1 MATRRASRELLTLL
15 VMFLL
20 AACGPQPQDCASPNV
35 LCAALVT
42 DYGTVDM
49 GIGREAW
56 LGLQDA
62 KAAHI
67 VDRIDA
73 IETTDTR
80 DQAANIAVL
89 AADNY
94 DVIVTVGASMSDA
107 TQSAAQQHPALSFI
121 GVEQPGAPD
130 PPNLTR
136 LVFHED
142 NSGFL
147 AGALAARMTQ
157 TGTLAAVCEAKFI
170 DAMRRYCD
178 GFQAGALY
186 ARPDARV
193 LLAYRDG
200 SPDLLFNDPEWGRA
214 AALRQIQAGAD
225 VVFAAG
231 GNTAAAALQAAGAQ
245 GVEVIGSETD
255 LYLDMPEL
263 RAQLLT
269 SAVNDVR
276 PAILELLGLARRR
289 QLPPGEYS
297 GPSGLAPFHDW
308 DRRVPIQAKDEL
320 KKISVGLGSGN
331 IHTDVP
337 YQIP

>member
-35 LCAALVT
+35 FCAALVT
-42 DYGTVDM
+42 DYGTVDA
-49 GIGREAW
+49 GIQREAW

-62 KAAHI
+62 KAAHL
-67 VDRIDA
+67 VDRIDV

-89 AADNY
+89 AAHNY
-94 DVIVTVGASMSDA
+94 DVIVTVGASLADA

-130 PPNLTR
+130 PPNFTR

-157 TGTLAAVCEAKFI
+157 TGTVAAVCEAKFI
-170 DAMRRYCD
+170 DSMRRYCD
-178 GFQAGALY
+178 GFQAGVLY
-186 ARPDARV
+186 VRPDVRV
-193 LLAYRDG
+193 WVAYRDG
-200 SPDLLFNDPEWGRA
+200 SSDLLFNDAQWGRA
-214 AALRQIQAGAD
+214 AALRDIQAGAD
-225 VVFAAG
+225 VLFAAG
-231 GNTAAAALQAAGAQ
+231 GNTAAAALQAAAAQ

-276 PAILELLGLARRR
+276 PALLELLGRARQH
-289 QLPPGEYS
+289 QLPRGEYS

-308 DRRVPIQAKDEL
+308 DRRIPIEVKNEL
-320 KKISVGLGSGN
+320 EKISVGLDLGN
-331 IHTDVP
+331 IQTDVP
-337 YQIP
+337 YRMP